1 MKRTLQYGLMAA
13 LFAFPVFANANSGI
27 IHFRGSIVE
36 EACRVSPDNHVVH
49 VSCFRDG
56 KQYRETQ
63 ALHQGAQF
71 NMMQHLAT
79 AQVYSVNGHPELQ
92 VLQITYR

>member
-1 MKRTLQYGLMAA
+1 MKRTLQYGLMAVF
-13 LFAFPVFANANSGI
+13 FACPLLANANSGV

-36 EACRVSPDNHVVH
+36 EACRVNPERDVVH

-56 KQYRETQ
+56 KQQRETQ
-63 ALHQGAQF
+63 SLREGAQF
-71 NMMQHLAT
+71 TMMQHLAT
-79 AQVYSVNGHPELQ
+79 AQVYSVADHPDLQ